1 MPSPSVGFAKEA
13 VAIIQKRMPNFVP
26 KVGIILGSGLGTVS
40 EQIENAV
47 IIPYSDLP
55 NFNIT
60 SSTVAGHGSRL
71 HLGMLK
77 GVPVACLEGRCHTY
91 EGQVAAI
98 EVLRTMIRT
107 LKLLGC
113 EILLTTNAVGSLRKE
128 VGPGSLVAVKDQ
140 INFLF
145 SNPLIGPNDDE
156 IGPRFVSM
164 DDAYDSKL
172 REKMLATAKK
182 LNIPMTEGVYL
193 ATSGPTYE
201 SHAEIRAY
209 KMLGADLVGMSTVHE
224 TMLAR
229 HCGMKVVTVS
239 SVTNYGAGLS
249 DEILSHE
256 NVLKMGKLIS
266 VNLAK
271 LFLAFIAELKNEIQK

>member
-1 MPSPSVGFAKEA
+1 MPSPSVSFAKEA
-13 VAIIQKRMPNFVP
+13 AAIIKKRAPNFIP
-26 KVGIILGSGLGTVS
+26 KVGMILGSGLGAVS

-55 NFNIT
+55 NFT
-60 SSTVAGHGSRL
+60 VATSTVAGHSSRL

-91 EGQVAAI
+91 EGIIPAI

-128 VGPGSLVAVKDQ
+128 VGPGSVVAIKDH

-156 IGPRFVSM
+156 FGERFVSM
-164 DDAYDSKL
+164 DDVYNTKL

-193 ATSGPTYE
+193 ATSGPTFE
-201 SHAEIRAY
+201 THAEIRAF
-209 KMLGADLVGMSTVHE
+209 KILGADLVGMSTVPE
-224 TMLAR
+224 TIIAR
-229 HCGMKVVTVS
+229 HCGMKIVSVGAVV
-239 SVTNYGAGLS
+239 NYGAGMT
-249 DEILSHE
+249 DEVLSHE
-256 NVLKMGKLIS
+256 GTLRMGKIIS
-266 VNLAK
+266 ENLAK
-271 LFLAFIAELKNEIQK
+271 LFLAYVAELKSEI